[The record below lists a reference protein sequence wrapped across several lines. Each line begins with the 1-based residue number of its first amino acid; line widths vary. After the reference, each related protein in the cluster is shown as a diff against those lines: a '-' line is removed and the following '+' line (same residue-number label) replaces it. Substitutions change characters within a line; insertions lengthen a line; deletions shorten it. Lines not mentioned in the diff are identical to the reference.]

1 MALRPEDSWAPHSL
15 QLYPQ
20 FRPHSDDGGQNQQR
34 QAGRQ
39 QHLPSYF
46 HELVKAVT
54 GERATIPDIE
64 VHERGNFRG
73 EPENVGDPY
82 AYSWDEQNQAD
93 QAENHPEPSQP
104 DGLYA
109 EQRMLRHPRR
119 VVETDR
125 RQEKKRNSGE
135 QGEDQIPR
143 RAGQRVWKRT
153 QPSAQPQ
160 RDRDRRNRNHRRV
173 FGQKE

>member
-20 FRPHSDDGGQNQQR
+20 FRPHSYDGRQNQQR

-46 HELVKAVT
+46 HELVKTVT

-64 VHERGNFRG
+64 VHERGNFGG
-73 EPENVGDPY
+73 EPENVGDANPDN
-82 AYSWDEQNQAD
+82 WNKKNQAD
-93 QAENHPEPSQP
+93 QAENHAEPGQP

-109 EQRMLRHPRR
+109 EQRMLRHASR
-119 VVETDR
+119 VVKTHYG
-125 RQEKKRNSGE
+125 QQQKSNSG
-135 QGEDQIPR
+135 
-143 RAGQRVWKRT
+143 K
-153 QPSAQPQ
+153 
-160 RDRDRRNRNHRRV
+160 
-173 FGQKE
+173 